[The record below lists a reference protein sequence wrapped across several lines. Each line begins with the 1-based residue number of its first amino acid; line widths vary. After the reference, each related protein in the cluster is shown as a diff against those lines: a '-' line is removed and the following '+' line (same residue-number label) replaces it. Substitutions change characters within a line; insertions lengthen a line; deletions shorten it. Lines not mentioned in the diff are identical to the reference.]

1 MMNLEA
7 LKASFSSPATLHS
20 NHHRKEKMAHAVAN
34 MSAVSAAAAPRF
46 GAKTNQ
52 VSGARVS
59 TFAQRTQARKVAAQ
73 MASRKVSAI
82 VAESE
87 TVSSESSELYSEFKK
102 LLVDYEFS
110 FKVGDKIS
118 GKVFHCDAKGAWV
131 DIGAKA
137 AALCPASEAS
147 LADVKNVSRA
157 TRATGNTLHLRIYRV
172 ATKVDK
178 IAPSAASRGS
188 DVERWKK
195 TNKTQTKK

>member
-1 MMNLEA
+1 
-7 LKASFSSPATLHS
+7 
-20 NHHRKEKMAHAVAN
+20 MAHAVAN

-59 TFAQRTQARKVAAQ
+59 TLAQRTQARKVAAQ
-73 MASRKVSAI
+73 MASRKVTAI
-82 VAESE
+82 VAESAE
-87 TVSSESSELYSEFKK
+87 EVSSESAALYSEFKK
-102 LLVDYEFS
+102 LLVDYDFS

-157 TRATGNTLHLRIYRV
+157 TPRVSLHL
-172 ATKVDK
+172 
-178 IAPSAASRGS
+178 
-188 DVERWKK
+188 
-195 TNKTQTKK
+195 

>member
-1 MMNLEA
+1 M
-7 LKASFSSPATLHS
+7 T
-20 NHHRKEKMAHAVAN
+20 
-34 MSAVSAAAAPRF
+34 AVSAAAAPRF

-59 TFAQRTQARKVAAQ
+59 TLAQRTHARKVAAQ
-73 MASRKVSAI
+73 MASRKVTAI
-82 VAESE
+82 VAESAE
-87 TVSSESSELYSEFKK
+87 EVSSESAELYSEFEK
-102 LLVDYEFS
+102 LLVDYDFS

-157 TRATGNTLHLRIYRV
+157 TPRV
-172 ATKVDK
+172 
-178 IAPSAASRGS
+178 SLYL
-188 DVERWKK
+188 WL
-195 TNKTQTKK
+195 NK

>member
-1 MMNLEA
+1 
-7 LKASFSSPATLHS
+7 
-20 NHHRKEKMAHAVAN
+20 MAHAVAN

-52 VSGARVS
+52 VSVARVS
-59 TFAQRTQARKVAAQ
+59 TLAQRTQARKVAAQ
-73 MASRKVSAI
+73 MASRKVTAI

-87 TVSSESSELYSEFKK
+87 VSSESAELYSEFEK
-102 LLVDYEFS
+102 LLVDYDFS

-157 TRATGNTLHLRIYRV
+157 T
-172 ATKVDK
+172 
-178 IAPSAASRGS
+178 PRGS
-188 DVERWKK
+188 LYP
-195 TNKTQTKK
+195 